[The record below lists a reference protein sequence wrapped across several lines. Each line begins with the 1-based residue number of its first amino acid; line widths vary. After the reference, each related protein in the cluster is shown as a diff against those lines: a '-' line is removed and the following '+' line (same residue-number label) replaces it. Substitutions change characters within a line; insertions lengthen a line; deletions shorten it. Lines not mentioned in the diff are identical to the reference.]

1 MSEDVFTHLF
11 RTYQREIDA
20 YFLKKTRNRA
30 LAEDLTQDTFA
41 RVARMGTNIDN
52 VDQKR
57 PYLYRIAHNLLVDH
71 LRREARQR
79 DHDTHPAT
87 LASLPDDALTP
98 EEHLCSAQQSMLM
111 REALLRLPSR
121 TRQVFVLTRIDGLS
135 YRDTAAALNISES
148 SVQKHLAMATAHL
161 MRQLRTGASRR

>member
-1 MSEDVFTHLF
+1 LSEDVFTYLF

-41 RVARMGTNIDN
+41 RVARMGVSIDN

-71 LRREARQR
+71 LRREARQS
-79 DHDTHPAT
+79 DHDTHPGT
-87 LASLPDDALTP
+87 LAALPDNALTP
-98 EEHLCSAQQSMLM
+98 EEYLSSAQQSMMM

-135 YRDTAAALNISES
+135 YRDTAAALSISES
-148 SVQKHLAMATAHL
+148 SVQKHLATATAHL
-161 MRQLRTGASRR
+161 MRQLKTGAIRR